1 MKLKKLA
8 AATAVTSLSAALLA
22 AAAGTAGA
30 ATAYPT
36 PPYEPDS
43 NAQGTI
49 TFYDATGHVQLSGS
63 TTADSIAFAAGGSA
77 LGGTTATLYGAL
89 PENGKVPGNYTT
101 TQTTAATPQPA
112 SALPV
117 PLAGSAGPVVK
128 VAVGDLPL
136 ATTAGATPN
145 NATDAY
151 AGLYQMRIVMG
162 GSGAATKYA
171 VADIKVTGSTWQQV
185 YPNYTDSTTALSYT
199 STPASGIVNATTVE
213 TGSTV
218 TLKADLTGSS
228 TGTVIFYD
236 GASAL
241 SSQPVVSGTA
251 SYTYS
256 YVPALGSH
264 AFKAAYFPT
273 VGSNIVDSTSSVS
286 NLSVVNPLPASY
298 TSVATNAGATTT
310 AADDVTITATVK
322 TPDSTGTPVASG
334 TVTFTDSIDGALGSA
349 PVSSG
354 SAVLVKKFSATS
366 GSAQHV
372 VTASFSDASY
382 KSSSA
387 SAAGF
392 TVQQVGACADP
403 ASNCTETDVFKVTVN
418 TGTLTLTTPYTSTSP
433 FDLGVAQ
440 LSNDGKHLLATAP
453 FGSATSPAQGV
464 TVTDRRA
471 GDLPWDANVTTTDF
485 STVGGDVINGQN
497 LAFTSVAPAYIGG
510 NALNATTKPVQT
522 YNLPTATVDGYAP
535 AAAGSDGLKGAKRFA
550 HADLGAGSVNI
561 VGTMS
566 LLAPT
571 STPAGVYLATVTFT
585 IG

>member
-8 AATAVTSLSAALLA
+8 AAGAVASLSATLLA
-22 AAAGTAGA
+22 VAAGTAGA
-30 ATAYPT
+30 ATTYPT
-36 PPYEPDS
+36 PPYEPDA

-49 TFYDATGHVQLSGS
+49 TFYDATGHVKLSGDLN
-63 TTADSIAFAAGGSA
+63 TDSIAYAAGGTA

-101 TQTTAATPQPA
+101 TQTTGATPQPA

-117 PLAGSAGPVVK
+117 PLAGSGKPVVK
-128 VAVGDLPL
+128 VAAGDLPF
-136 ATTAGATPN
+136 ATTAGSTPN
-145 NATDAY
+145 NATDSY

-162 GSGAATKYA
+162 GTGAATKYA

-185 YPNYTDSTTALSYT
+185 YPNYTDSSTVLSYT
-199 STPASGIVNATTVE
+199 STPASGVVNASTVE
-213 TGSTV
+213 TGNNV

-228 TGTVIFYD
+228 TGTVLFYD
-236 GASAL
+236 GATVL
-241 SSQPVVSGTA
+241 SSQSVVSGTS

-264 AFKAAYFPT
+264 AFKAAYFPS
-273 VGSNIVDSTSSVS
+273 VGSNTVDSESAVS

-298 TSVATNAGATTT
+298 TAVATDAGATTT
-310 AADDVTITATVK
+310 AGDDVTITATVK
-322 TPDSTGTPVASG
+322 TPDAAGTPVGSG

-372 VTASFSDASY
+372 VTASFSDSGY

-418 TGTLTLTTPYTSTSP
+418 TGTLTLTTPYTSANP

-440 LSNDGKHLLATAP
+440 LSLDGKHLLASQA
-453 FGSATSPAQGV
+453 FGSATNPAQGV
-464 TVTDRRA
+464 TITDRRA
-471 GDLPWDANVTTTDF
+471 GDLPWDASVTTTDF
-485 STVGGDVINGQN
+485 STAGGDIINGQN
-497 LAFTSVAPAYIGG
+497 LAFTGVNPAYVSG
-510 NALNATTKPVQT
+510 NALNPTTKPVAT
-522 YNLPTATVDGYAP
+522 FDLPTSTVDGYAP

-550 HADLGAGSVNI
+550 HADHGTGSVNI

-571 STPAGVYLATVTFT
+571 STPAGSYLATVTFT